1 MMFMLDG
8 RPVSG
13 SLSISTPSFTLKRP
27 SGLVTYLR
35 FAAGRGRRNTE
46 TVGAALR
53 RPYAGSRLTPV
64 GSRTTS
70 IANSGVT
77 PGGGHAMATR
87 KRPRSRS
94 SECELAWSWGR
105 LGLFEPSTAA
115 KIGSVPLVA
124 RHRSRIVST
133 DTLIAFAG

>member
-53 RPYAGSRLTPV
+53 RP
-64 GSRTTS
+64 
-70 IANSGVT
+70 
-77 PGGGHAMATR
+77 
-87 KRPRSRS
+87 
-94 SECELAWSWGR
+94 
-105 LGLFEPSTAA
+105 
-115 KIGSVPLVA
+115 
-124 RHRSRIVST
+124 
-133 DTLIAFAG
+133 